1 MLTHLVNWDDA
12 GMIKLRR
19 RFGLAAKT
27 RQVHW
32 RGGIPD
38 AYHFQGD
45 NSIQGKLMGLVNDPH
60 SSTPDLL
67 QNLVIAKNDSRGAA
81 QARVGRRAA
90 ISLYVLATKPK
101 GQQALWA
108 LSERY
113 VARDFPTAGRAFRRF
128 GHAFI
133 GSLIVQQPFCS
144 RVTDHLGHGHYRV
157 PDKDNSIASGPAN
170 AFNSVPRRVAGF
182 LRQSRPG

>member
-1 MLTHLVNWDDA
+1 LILNEPHDQERIRFMLTHLVNWDDA

-60 SSTPDLL
+60 SSRP
-67 QNLVIAKNDSRGAA
+67 I
-81 QARVGRRAA
+81 
-90 ISLYVLATKPK
+90 
-101 GQQALWA
+101 
-108 LSERY
+108 
-113 VARDFPTAGRAFRRF
+113 
-128 GHAFI
+128 
-133 GSLIVQQPFCS
+133 CS
-144 RVTDHLGHGHYRV
+144 KT
-157 PDKDNSIASGPAN
+157 S
-170 AFNSVPRRVAGF
+170 
-182 LRQSRPG
+182 